1 MKIVLSIIA
10 VALCSCAGPQTQ
22 YLPGI
27 NVSGY
32 GVNVSIPP
40 SVIPA
45 SGAAQTV
52 NVPVTVPASNTPT
65 VVTASA
71 IAAPVAA
78 PVAK

>member
-1 MKIVLSIIA
+1 MKLLLSIIA
-10 VALCSCAGPQTQ
+10 VALCSCAGPQAQ

-45 SGAAQTV
+45 STSPQTV
-52 NVPVTVPASNTPT
+52 NVPVTVPASTVPT
-65 VVTASA
+65 TVTVTAK
-71 IAAPVAA
+71 AAQ
-78 PVAK
+78 